1 MHFSA
6 HWTDKESRGHRY
18 DQMSVF
24 FGCVYNTCTWF
35 LLLCPFSGWIFQVVH
50 VFALFKRKS
59 ALTWRFWW
67 NWVPERV
74 LKCFFRKK
82 KFGKFSLIF
91 RPNFLPKSY
100 RAAIGPPWVQNVP
113 DGCKTDISVPY
124 VCTYGVRFFYEFI
137 LLRKENILDTQIM
150 KKFHV

>member
-1 MHFSA
+1 MGRRSGHIKCIISLPRLFSA
-6 HWTDKESRGHRY
+6 VLRQSQKVHVLGY
-18 DQMSVF
+18 CCANFQ
-24 FGCVYNTCTWF
+24 GQ
-35 LLLCPFSGWIFQVVH
+35 WIFQVLPVFTLIKRK
-50 VFALFKRKS
+50 FALN
-59 ALTWRFWW
+59 WRFWW
-67 NWVPERV
+67 NWVSERV
-74 LKCFFRKK
+74 LKCFFREK
-82 KFGKFSLIF
+82 KFGKFSTIF